1 MNENE
6 FYRPP
11 HLGLRFLEWFCPPG
25 LYEGIEGDLVEQF
38 EEDAKSLGVKRAKR
52 RFAWSVIK
60 FFRPEII
67 LRNKFK
73 NQFFQTY
80 MLQNYIKIAFR
91 SLWRSKVH
99 SLINVF
105 GLGLGI
111 VCCILITLFVNDEL
125 TFDKFNKKAERIY
138 RVYARENYGENQ
150 QFFYTVTP
158 FPMGPALKENF
169 EEVES
174 QVRINKIGTQ
184 VKVGDNLFNET
195 LTIAGQDLF
204 NVFDFKILKGAS
216 SGVLSKQSHVV
227 INDDL
232 AKKYFGDADPI
243 NKIISIQLGEVFEDF
258 TVAAVTKV
266 PTNSS
271 IQFYMLISDLNYPKL
286 YSPQLLTS
294 IWFDINPET
303 YVLLRED
310 VDPTTVTN
318 KFPSLFKTLL
328 GEEDFNNS
336 HYEVGLQPLTTIHLD
351 TSYPVGIAAVN
362 NPKYAYILAAIALLI
377 LFVACINF
385 VTLSVGR
392 SLKRAKEVGIR
403 KVVGAAR
410 TQLITQ
416 FIGEA
421 VIVTLISMIIG
432 LVLAAVGLPLFNNLS
447 GKQLVLPFNVFMFEV
462 VAVLLLVIG
471 LIAGSYPAFM
481 LSGFQ
486 PISILKGS
494 IQLGSSK
501 QGLRK
506 ILVGVQLMFSIF
518 LISSTLVM
526 RNQLSFLQNKNLGFS
541 KEQLAVVQLN
551 VSSGGRMA
559 ERVGRGF
566 EIAEQFKAELLKFPQ
581 VASTCASSHDFANGS
596 WVNIGFTDDKGTY
609 RNFNMNSIDDDY
621 LSTLKMELVAGRNF
635 SDDSPSD
642 KRRFVIVN
650 EAFVKE
656 YGWTDAIGKKIP
668 GKNFSDHEIIGVVKD
683 FNFASLYT
691 KVAPLVLVEDPA
703 IILKGMENIN
713 VDNNPIPKLII
724 RLKPGNTVA
733 TIEEIKTVWDKI
745 TGGEEFA
752 FSFVDQALAQQ
763 YRSDQNLGKIVS
775 IATTLAV
782 IIASLGLYGLAS
794 LALQS
799 RTKEVSIRK
808 VMGATENSLLLL
820 LTKEYIILIILCML
834 ISVPATYYLMA
845 NWLSSFEYRVEIGF
859 GVFVLAGG
867 ISLIIAL
874 ATISFQTLKTVWTNP
889 VKSLNYE

>member
-1 MNENE
+1 MKQQST
-6 FYRPP
+6 PP
-11 HLGLRFLEWFCPPG
+11 RLPLRFLEWYCPSR

-38 EEDAKSLGVKRAKR
+38 EEDIKSLGLKKARR
-52 RFAWSVIK
+52 RFTWNVFK

-73 NQFFQTY
+73 NHFFQLY
-80 MLQNYIKIAFR
+80 MLQNYLKIAFR
-91 SLWRSKVH
+91 SLWRSKAH

-125 TFDKFNKKAERIY
+125 TFDKFHKKADRIY

-150 QFFYTVTP
+150 EFFYTVTP

-169 EEVES
+169 PEVES

-184 VKVGDNLFNET
+184 VKVGENFFNET
-195 LTIAGQDLF
+195 VTIGGQDLF
-204 NVFDFKILKGAS
+204 NVFDFKIIKGESANS
-216 SGVLSKQSHVV
+216 LNNQSHVV
-227 INDDL
+227 ISDVL
-232 AKKYFGDADPI
+232 AKKYFGETDPI
-243 NKIISIQLGEVFEDF
+243 NKTISIQLGEAFEDF
-258 TVAAVTKV
+258 TVAAVAKI

-271 IQFYMLISDLNYPKL
+271 IQFYLLISDLNYPKL
-286 YSPQLLTS
+286 YSPRLLTS
-294 IWFDINPET
+294 VWFDITPET
-303 YVLLRED
+303 YVLLREN
-310 VDPTTVTN
+310 VDPKTVTN

-328 GEEDFNNS
+328 GEEDFKKS
-336 HYEVGLQPLTTIHLD
+336 HYEAGLQPLTSIHLD

-385 VTLSVGR
+385 VTLSIGR

-410 TQLITQ
+410 TQLIVQ
-416 FIGEA
+416 FVGEA
-421 VIVTLISMIIG
+421 IIVTLISMTIG
-432 LVLAAVGLPLFNNLS
+432 LILAAIGLPLFNNLA
-447 GKQLVLPFNVFMFEV
+447 GKQLVLPFNLFMVEV
-462 VAVLLLVIG
+462 VGVLLLIIG

-506 ILVGVQLMFSIF
+506 VLVGVQLMFSIF
-518 LISSTLVM
+518 LISSTLIM
-526 RNQLSFLQNKNLGFS
+526 RDQLSFLQNKNLGFS
-541 KEQLAVVQLN
+541 KEQLAVIPLN
-551 VSSGGRMA
+551 VPRGGRMA
-559 ERVGRGF
+559 ERVGKGF
-566 EIAEQFKAELLKFPQ
+566 EIAEQFKLELVRFPQ
-581 VASTCASSHDFANGS
+581 VASICASSHDFANGN
-596 WVNIGFTDDKGTY
+596 WVNVGFTDDNGTY
-609 RNFNMNSIDDDY
+609 RNFNLNSIDDDY
-621 LSTLKMELVAGRNF
+621 LTTLKMDLVSGRNF
-635 SDDSPSD
+635 SDDNPAD
-642 KRRFVIVN
+642 KRRSIIVN
-650 EAFVKE
+650 ESFAKE
-656 YGWTDAIGKKIP
+656 YGWTDANGKKIP
-668 GKNFSDHEIIGVVKD
+668 GKNFGDHEIIGVVKD
-683 FNFASLYT
+683 FHYASLYT
-691 KVAPLVLVEDPA
+691 KVAPLVLVEDPS
-703 IILKGMENIN
+703 IILKGTENIS
-713 VDNNPIPKLII
+713 VDNSPMPKLLV
-724 RLKPGNTVA
+724 RLKPGNAAT
-733 TIEEIKTVWDKI
+733 TIEQIKTVWDKI
-745 TGGEEFA
+745 TGGEEFN
-752 FSFVDQALAQQ
+752 FTFVDQALAEQ

-775 IATTLAV
+775 IATVLAA

-820 LTKEYIILIILCML
+820 LTKEYVVLIAICVL
-834 ISVPATYYLMA
+834 ISVPATWYLMA
-845 NWLSSFEYRVEIGF
+845 SWLSSFEYRIEIGVQ
-859 GVFVLAGG
+859 VFVLAGG
-867 ISLIIAL
+867 ISLVIAL

>member
-1 MNENE
+1 MNKVQPSK
-6 FYRPP
+6 YA
-11 HLGLRFLEWFCPPG
+11 HRFLEWFCPSR

-38 EEDAKSLGVKRAKR
+38 EEDVKSLGVRNAKR
-52 RFAWSVIK
+52 RFIWNVIK

-67 LRNKFK
+67 LKNKFK
-73 NQFFQTY
+73 NHFFQLY
-80 MLQNYIKIAFR
+80 MLQNYLKIAFR
-91 SLWRSKVH
+91 SLWRSKAH
-99 SLINVF
+99 SLINVL

-125 TFDKFNKKAERIY
+125 TFDKFHKKADRIH

-150 QFFYTVTP
+150 EFFYTVTP
-158 FPMGPALKENF
+158 FPMGPALKENLP
-169 EEVES
+169 EVES

-184 VKVGDNLFNET
+184 VKVGENLFNET
-195 LTIAGQDLF
+195 VTIGGQDLF
-204 NVFDFKILKGAS
+204 NVFDFEILKGEGQGS
-216 SGVLSKQSHVV
+216 LNNQSDVV
-227 INDDL
+227 ISDVL
-232 AKKYFGDADPI
+232 AKKYFGDTDPI
-243 NKIISIQLGEVFEDF
+243 NKTISIQLGETFDDF
-258 TVAAVTKV
+258 TVAAVTKI

-271 IQFYMLISDLNYPKL
+271 IQFYLLISDLNYPKL
-286 YSPQLLTS
+286 YSAQLLTS
-294 IWFDINPET
+294 VWFDITPET

-310 VDPTTVTN
+310 VDPKTVTN

-328 GEEDFNNS
+328 GEEDFKNS
-336 HYEVGLQPLTTIHLD
+336 HYEAGLQPLTTIHLD
-351 TSYPVGIAAVN
+351 TRYPVGIAAVN

-410 TQLITQ
+410 TQLIVQ
-416 FIGEA
+416 FVGEA
-421 VIVTLISMIIG
+421 IIVTLISMTIG
-432 LVLAAVGLPLFNNLS
+432 LILAAIGLPLFNNLA
-447 GKQLVLPFNVFMFEV
+447 GKQLVLPFNLFMVEV
-462 VAVLLLVIG
+462 VGALLLIIG

-518 LISSTLVM
+518 LISSTLIM
-526 RNQLSFLQNKNLGFS
+526 RDQLSFLQNKNLGFS
-541 KEQLAVVQLN
+541 KEQLAVIPLN
-551 VSSGGRMA
+551 VPRGGRMP
-559 ERVGRGF
+559 ERVGKGF
-566 EIAEQFKAELLKFPQ
+566 EIAEQFKLELAKFPQ
-581 VASTCASSHDFANGS
+581 VASTCASSHDFANGN
-596 WVNIGFTDDKGTY
+596 WVNVGFTDDKGTY
-609 RNFNMNSIDDDY
+609 RNFNLNSIDDDY
-621 LSTLKMELVAGRNF
+621 LTTLKMDLVSGRNF
-635 SDDSPSD
+635 SDENPAD
-642 KRRFVIVN
+642 KRRSVIVN
-650 EAFVKE
+650 ESFAKE

-668 GKNFSDHEIIGVVKD
+668 GKNFGDHEIIGVVKD
-683 FNFASLYT
+683 FHYASLYT
-691 KVAPLVLVEDPA
+691 KVAPLVLVEEPS
-703 IILKGMENIN
+703 IILKGIENIN
-713 VDNNPIPKLII
+713 VDNSPIPKLLV
-724 RLKPGNTVA
+724 RLKPGNVA
-733 TIEEIKTVWDKI
+733 TTLEQIKTVWDKI
-745 TGGEEFA
+745 TGGEEFN
-752 FSFVDQALAQQ
+752 FTFVDQALAEQ

-775 IATTLAV
+775 IATVLAA

-820 LTKEYIILIILCML
+820 LTKEYIVLIIICLL
-834 ISVPATYYLMA
+834 ISVPATWYLMT
-845 NWLSSFEYRVEIGF
+845 NWLSSFEYRIEVGMS
-859 GVFVLAGG
+859 VFILAGG

-874 ATISFQTLKTVWTNP
+874 ATISFQTLKTVWSNP